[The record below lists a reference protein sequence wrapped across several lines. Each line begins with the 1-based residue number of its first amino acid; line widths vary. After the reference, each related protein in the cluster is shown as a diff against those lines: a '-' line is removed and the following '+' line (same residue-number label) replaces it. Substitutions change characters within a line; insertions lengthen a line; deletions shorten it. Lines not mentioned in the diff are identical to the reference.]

1 MTGRITSAAF
11 AIGAWVS
18 CAAAAFAVPV
28 ASARPSDPGVV
39 SYAILGKGSVGNI
52 VGGPMRDESLFTQP
66 FQGYF
71 VDNPVCNNWAD
82 VGLPEV
88 YNDPDLASFN
98 GASTQ

>member
-1 MTGRITSAAF
+1 MCVQLAGSRPMTARITSAAF
-11 AIGAWVS
+11 ASGASVGV
-18 CAAAAFAVPV
+18 AAAAFAVPV

-39 SYAILGKGSVGNI
+39 SYAVLGKGSVGNI

-82 VGLPEV
+82 MGVPAF
-88 YNDPDLASFN
+88 Y
-98 GASTQ
+98 